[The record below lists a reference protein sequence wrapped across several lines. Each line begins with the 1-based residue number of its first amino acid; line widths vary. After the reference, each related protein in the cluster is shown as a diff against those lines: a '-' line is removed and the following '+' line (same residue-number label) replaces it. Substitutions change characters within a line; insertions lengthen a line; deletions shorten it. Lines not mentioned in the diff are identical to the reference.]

1 MGRIAMSLINKL
13 LQDLERRQISEVPEE
28 RLPGNL
34 RSVVL
39 PPRPPRYGLVIGA
52 TFLLTAALGGAWI
65 YVSSRLTAAPEL
77 VQRQATPPAVV
88 AALVPPPQVPK
99 STEPAAKEIEIARPE
114 VLAAPKAAVPPV
126 PAELKAKPVAEPAV
140 EVKAAVPKSA
150 AMPQAA
156 ESKAPVP
163 KPAAMP
169 QVVEAK
175 APVPKP
181 AVVPQVVEA
190 KAAPTPPAAVVRTPS
205 SAGDPVAT
213 ADVAAKPDDGLNLRM
228 VKTVNSQQ
236 LSENLYKQAVSM
248 VQQGKSKDARPLLR
262 KVIEVTPTHV
272 SARQML
278 ASLMVEG
285 GSIGEASALLREGVK
300 LSPEQ
305 AGLRVNLARL
315 QLESAD
321 TDAAMATLEQGL
333 GTAGDDA
340 QLHAFYAVL
349 LQRSSRHDEAVK
361 HYLVALR
368 SDPSMPNWLV
378 GLGISLQSVG
388 RESDAGDAYL
398 RARDS
403 GRLPAPLASFVDTR
417 LAQLKR

>member
-1 MGRIAMSLINKL
+1 MSLINKL

-65 YVSSRLTAAPEL
+65 YMSARLTAAPEL

-156 ESKAPVP
+156 ASKAPVP
-163 KPAAMP
+163 KPAAM
-169 QVVEAK
+169 
-175 APVPKP
+175 
-181 AVVPQVVEA
+181 PQVVEA

>member
-1 MGRIAMSLINKL
+1 MSLINKL

-65 YVSSRLTAAPEL
+65 YVSSRLNAAPEL

-156 ESKAPVP
+156 ES
-163 KPAAMP
+163 
-169 QVVEAK
+169 
-175 APVPKP
+175 
-181 AVVPQVVEA
+181 

-378 GLGISLQSVG
+378 GLAISLQSVG